1 MVTFHMTMMV
11 MILIKTMIKKRVMTK
26 GAEKIRDDIQTFSL
40 GKNAS
45 LVTFYMTMMGMM
57 MLKTIIKKRMM
68 TKGEE

>member
-1 MVTFHMTMMV
+1 M
-11 MILIKTMIKKRVMTK
+11 KTMIKKIVMTK

-40 GKNAS
+40 GKNAFM
-45 LVTFYMTMMGMM
+45 VTFYMTMMGMM